1 MASASPHIDPRA
13 FDQGEVT
20 EETRLFNDVAFAS
33 LPAMP
38 LEIHAIRE
46 MVARTIANARPNGE
60 PYRSAAAELV
70 AISEN
75 GPWLRVL
82 RPSCEPRGIYVH
94 AHGGGWS
101 FGGAADHDAEFEA
114 LAVSAGVVV
123 GSIEFRL
130 APEHPYPAPLD
141 DCERALRF
149 VLDGGLGAE
158 LPVVIGGE
166 SSGANLILAAA
177 LRIRNSAPRR
187 ISGAVL
193 YYGAY
198 DLSGTPSSR
207 NYGVGIGMVN
217 SVTLP
222 YFYDLYTAGKVK
234 YTDPDVSPLYADL
247 AGLPPVL
254 LIVGT
259 ADPLIDDSLFLHTRL
274 LAAGVQVKTFI
285 GPGGLHGFNFF
296 PLDVGRQAVQ
306 AHVDFIRHIVAR

>member
-1 MASASPHIDPRA
+1 VA
-13 FDQGEVT
+13 
-20 EETRLFNDVAFAS
+20 EETRSFNAAFAA
-33 LPAMP
+33 LPSTP
-38 LEIHAIRE
+38 LDIEAIRA
-46 MVARTIANARPNGE
+46 MVGQAIANARPNSE
-60 PYRSAAAELV
+60 PYRAPAAEMI
-70 AISEN
+70 AISDN

-82 RPSCEPRGIYVH
+82 RPSSELRGIYVH

-114 LAVSAGVVV
+114 LAASAGVVV
-123 GSIEFRL
+123 GSIEYRL

-149 VLDGGLGAE
+149 VLDGGLGSD
-158 LPVVIGGE
+158 LPIVIGGE
-166 SSGANLILAAA
+166 SSGANLILASA
-177 LRIRNSAPRR
+177 LRIRDSAQRPVD
-187 ISGAVL
+187 GAVL
-193 YYGAY
+193 FYGAY

-222 YFYDLYTAGKVK
+222 YFYDLYTSGKVE

-259 ADPLIDDSLFLHTRL
+259 ADPLLDDTLFLHARL

-285 GPGGLHGFNFF
+285 GPGGLHGFNFL
-296 PLDVGRQAVQ
+296 PLDVGRRAVQ
-306 AHVDFIRHIVAR
+306 AQVDFIRDAITR